1 MFLDLKYRS
10 TQKEIMDDF
19 SMEGELLQR
28 TLDQIAWINQWL
40 GGNSVTIN
48 GLKKLWKDSPLAQEI
63 TIVDLGCGNGDM
75 LRVIAKLAKKKG
87 RKVKLIGIDAN
98 NFTINYA
105 RKQSID
111 YPEIS
116 YIQTFIPSD
125 TFSNLTYDVILSTLF
140 FHHFSDEEILA
151 CLAEITSKAKIGVVV
166 NDLHRNQW
174 AVFLFRL
181 LTIFIPNPMV
191 REDGVTSILRGFK
204 RSELMAYI
212 RQLAVM
218 KNSEIR
224 WKWAFRYQWIIRT
237 LKKVDEISIK

>member
-1 MFLDLKYRS
+1 MFLNLKYRS
-10 TQKEIMDDF
+10 AETEIMDDF
-19 SMEGELLQR
+19 LMEGELLRR

-40 GGNSVTIN
+40 GGNRITLN
-48 GLKKLWKDSPLAQEI
+48 GLKKLWKDIPLEREI

-75 LRVIAKLAKKKG
+75 LRVVADVARKEG

-98 NFTINYA
+98 NFTVNYA
-105 RKQSID
+105 RKQSAD

-116 YIQTFIPSD
+116 YLSELIPSEA
-125 TFSNLTYDVILSTLF
+125 FNNLTYDIVLSTLF
-140 FHHFSDEEILA
+140 FHHFSDKESLN
-151 CLAEITSKAKIGVVV
+151 CLSEVTSKASVGVVV

-204 RSELMAYI
+204 KSELQTYS
-212 RQLAVM
+212 RQLGL
-218 KNSEIR
+218 KHIEIR
-224 WKWAFRYQWIIRT
+224 WKWAFRYQWIIQ
-237 LKKVDEISIK
+237 KMK

>member
-1 MFLDLKYRS
+1 MFPDLTHRS
-10 TQKEIMDDF
+10 SQQEIMDDF
-19 SMEGELLQR
+19 SMEGALLQR

-40 GGNSVTIN
+40 GGNGVTIN
-48 GLKKLWKDSPLAQEI
+48 GLKKLWKDTPLDQEI

-75 LRVIAKLAKKKG
+75 LRVIANLARKKG

-105 RKQSID
+105 QKLSAE

-116 YIQTFIPSD
+116 YLQTLIPSD
-125 TFSNLTYDVILSTLF
+125 AFKDLSYDVILSTLF
-140 FHHFSDEEILA
+140 FHHFTNEEIQA
-151 CLAEITSKAKIGVVV
+151 CLKEIVSKVKIGIVI

-174 AVFLFRL
+174 AVILFKL

-204 RSELMAYI
+204 KSELQTFVH
-212 RQLAVM
+212 QLNLT
-218 KNSEIR
+218 NSEIH
-224 WKWAFRYQWIIRT
+224 WKWAFRYQWLIRMT
-237 LKKVDEISIK
+237 H

>member
-1 MFLDLKYRS
+1 MFLNLKYRS
-10 TQKEIMDDF
+10 AETEIMDDF
-19 SMEGELLQR
+19 LMEGELLRR

-40 GGNSVTIN
+40 GGNRITLN
-48 GLKKLWKDSPLAQEI
+48 GLKKLWKDIPLEREI

-75 LRVIAKLAKKKG
+75 LRVVADVARKEG

-98 NFTINYA
+98 NFTVNYA
-105 RKQSID
+105 RKQSAD

-116 YIQTFIPSD
+116 YLSELIPSEA
-125 TFSNLTYDVILSTLF
+125 FNNLTYDIVLSTLF
-140 FHHFSDEEILA
+140 FHHFSDKELLN
-151 CLAEITSKAKIGVVV
+151 CLSEVTSKASVGVVV

-204 RSELMAYI
+204 KSELQTYS
-212 RQLAVM
+212 RQLGL
-218 KNSEIR
+218 KHIEIR
-224 WKWAFRYQWIIRT
+224 WKWAFRYQWIIQ
-237 LKKVDEISIK
+237 KMK

>member
-1 MFLDLKYRS
+1 MFLNLKHRS
-10 TQKEIMDDF
+10 TQTEIMDDF
-19 SMEGELLQR
+19 SMEGKLLER

-48 GLKKLWKDSPLAQEI
+48 GLKKLWKNIPSTQEI

-75 LRVIAKLAKKKG
+75 LRVVANLARKEG

-105 RKQSID
+105 RKQSVD

-116 YIQTFIPSD
+116 YLQELIPSD

-140 FHHFSDEEILA
+140 FHHFKDKEILTS
-151 CLAEITSKAKIGVVV
+151 LAEITSKARVGVVI
-166 NDLHRNQW
+166 NDLHRNEW
-174 AVFLFRL
+174 AVFLFKL

-204 RSELMAYI
+204 KSELQNYVN
-212 RQLAVM
+212 QLGLS
-218 KNSEIR
+218 NSEIH
-224 WKWAFRYQWIIRT
+224 WKWAFRYQWLI
-237 LKKVDEISIK
+237 KKNSL